1 MYSQA
6 DIKELSTTRLSL
18 IQTPLW
24 SRVTER
30 ARREDPLPYS
40 MNMLGVTE
48 KACPLCGPPFTVIPL
63 AQLLD
68 MSVCSFECAKRYVI
82 EVYAHPFGYNL
93 THGKV
98 VRDEGTVGRE
108 SFLFYTTKTN
118 LYCIDVTYRK
128 LQLLCEHAR
137 VPKATHQEQV
147 VPEGHRQG
155 KSKRCNCKFR
165 VTISWPVRPMVGP
178 DGNIRPDLPYI
189 SSLRTSHNH
198 DLHPD
203 FDTR

>member
-1 MYSQA
+1 MSTNDPPTSTRVPMDSQA

-30 ARREDPLPYS
+30 PRREDPLPYS
-40 MNMLGVTE
+40 MNMLGVME

-98 VRDEGTVGRE
+98 VWDEGIVERE
-108 SFLFYTTKTN
+108 SFLFYITKAN
-118 LYCIDVTYRK
+118 LYCIDTTYRK
-128 LQLLCEHAR
+128 LQLLRSEEH
-137 VPKATHQEQV
+137 
-147 VPEGHRQG
+147 
-155 KSKRCNCKFR
+155 
-165 VTISWPVRPMVGP
+165 
-178 DGNIRPDLPYI
+178 
-189 SSLRTSHNH
+189 TSELQSHH
-198 DLHPD
+198 DLVC
-203 FDTR
+203 

>member
-1 MYSQA
+1 M
-6 DIKELSTTRLSL
+6 
-18 IQTPLW
+18 W
-24 SRVTER
+24 SRCMHTHSVT
-30 ARREDPLPYS
+30 
-40 MNMLGVTE
+40 TW
-48 KACPLCGPPFTVIPL
+48 
-63 AQLLD
+63 Q
-68 MSVCSFECAKRYVI
+68 
-82 EVYAHPFGYNL
+82 
-93 THGKV
+93 GKV
-98 VRDEGTVGRE
+98 VWDEGTVGHE

-137 VPKATHQEQV
+137 APKATHQDQV

-165 VTISWPVRPMVGP
+165 VTISWPVRPIVGP

-203 FDTR
+203 FDTRWSVLTKWTDKCFRHFGKLSCSEINLISQYAVADSTMTRTSIINVLYAKRLHP